1 MMKPPIMTNDPL
13 TILTDLF
20 QETEVDESTVQLILE
35 NGKVK
40 DYPTGTVLCREGRVE
55 HTLYVLLEGHV
66 DVYRTYGGTIH
77 LIEQVKPGNCFG
89 ELALIMDVPRT
100 AEVAATE
107 PVKVLE
113 LHRNDFN
120 RFIKS
125 EPRALLAVVR
135 LVIQRML
142 TQDHRRMIQLA
153 RRAKSAGSTPRI
165 FISYARQDESFVR
178 HLATDLGKY
187 AISTWVDFD
196 DIEAGKSW
204 ARQIGEALDSCELM
218 LLIMSPNALESTNVE
233 DEWNYYLDKGKMI
246 LPIMYR
252 QCNIPYRL
260 YKLQY
265 IDFIAQ
271 DYADALSTLVD
282 DLRLYI
288 GEDF

>member
-1 MMKPPIMTNDPL
+1 MNSAIMTSDPL
-13 TILTDLF
+13 TILTELF
-20 QETEVDESTVQLILE
+20 KDTAIDQDTVQHIVDHARITE
-35 NGKVK
+35 
-40 DYPTGTVLCREGRVE
+40 YPTGTVLCREGRVE

-66 DVYRTYGGTIH
+66 DIYRNYGGTTH
-77 LIEQVKPGNCFG
+77 LIEQMKPGGCFG

-100 AEVAATE
+100 AEVATNE

-113 LHRNDFN
+113 IHRDDFN

-125 EPRALLAVVR
+125 QPDALLAIVR

-142 TQDHRRMIQLA
+142 SQDNRRLLQLA
-153 RRAKSAGSTPRI
+153 RQAKIAGDEPRI
-165 FISYARQDESFVR
+165 FISYARQDEAFVR
-178 HLATDLGKY
+178 KFQDDLAKHR
-187 AISTWVDFD
+187 ISTWVDFD

-218 LLIMSPNALESTNVE
+218 LLIMSPSSMDSTNVE

-252 QCNIPYRL
+252 ECNIPYRL

-265 IDFIAQ
+265 VDFMDR
-271 DYADALSTLVD
+271 DYSDALAQLVD
-282 DLRLYI
+282 DLRIYI
-288 GEDF
+288 GDGF